1 MGYRTDCGQDNAQF
15 KPKRKIKVEK
25 VNKDSRNTIDII
37 VFVIQLILLIRF
49 ITNFCNENFSVA
61 GRLLLSIIVV
71 GLFGFFWK
79 YNYSF
84 EKE

>member
-1 MGYRTDCGQDNAQF
+1 MVYRTDCGQDNAQF
-15 KPKRKIKVEK
+15 KTKRKVKIEK
-25 VNKDSRNTIDII
+25 INKDSRNAIDII
-37 VFVIQLILLIRF
+37 VFVIQLILLINS
-49 ITNFCNENFSVA
+49 IGNFCNENFSVG
-61 GRLLLSIIVV
+61 GRFLLSIIVV